1 MVLKMY
7 FCCKTVFKFRLAMI
21 DILIE
26 IAIEAGITIRK
37 IYESGKFSTSIKS
50 DKTPVTTAD
59 EEANKTILKGLNNS
73 FLRYLQYQ
81 RIRK

>member
-1 MVLKMY
+1 
-7 FCCKTVFKFRLAMI
+7 MI

-26 IAIEAGITIRK
+26 IATEAGITIRK

-59 EEANKTILKGLNNS
+59 EEANKSILKGLS
-73 FLRYLQYQ
+73 QQLL
-81 RIRK
+81 